1 MNIIIPFNIK
11 FTIFDEDKPLTQ
23 KQIKIRNNL
32 IDMNNIDNDIKK
44 ILKNSIID
52 FNEYKF
58 LDRAEPSISSI
69 DEKKQLRMKLSQIV
83 NNKYPHSLHFSQK
96 HSQCKEYFSI
106 EELKNISNRIK
117 NELEEYLHYEI
128 DTPILYIETDDL

>member
-1 MNIIIPFNIK
+1 MTMNIPFNIK
-11 FTIFDEDKPLTQ
+11 FTIFDENKPLTQ

-32 IDMNNIDNDIKK
+32 IDLNNIDNDIKK

-58 LDRAEPSISSI
+58 LDRVEPSISSI
-69 DEKKQLRMKLSQIV
+69 DEKKQLRMKLSYIV
-83 NNKYPHSLHFSQK
+83 NNKYTHSLHFSQK
-96 HSQCKEYFSI
+96 HSQCKEYFLI

>member
-1 MNIIIPFNIK
+1 MMNIIPFNIK
-11 FTIFDEDKPLTQ
+11 FTIFDENKHLTQ

-58 LDRAEPSISSI
+58 LDRVEPSISSI
-69 DEKKQLRMKLSQIV
+69 DEKKQLRMKFSYIV
-83 NNKYPHSLHFSQK
+83 NNKYLHSLHFSQK

>member
-1 MNIIIPFNIK
+1 MMNIPFNIK
-11 FTIFDEDKPLTQ
+11 FSIFDEDKPLT
-23 KQIKIRNNL
+23 KDQIKIRNKL
-32 IDMNNIDNDIKK
+32 IDMKNIDNDMKK

-58 LDRAEPSISSI
+58 LDRVEPSISSI
-69 DEKKQLRMKLSQIV
+69 DEKKQLRLTPNTNQ
-83 NNKYPHSLHFSQK
+83 YSLHFNQH

-117 NELEEYLHYEI
+117 NELQEYLHYEI
-128 DTPILYIETDDL
+128 DTPILYVETDDL